1 MKILIT
7 GGAGFIGSHI
17 VDAYVDKG
25 FDVIVYD
32 NFSSG
37 SNFNISR
44 HISNKSIEIIRGDI
58 LDYELLN
65 KSMKNVDYVSH
76 HAAQLEIFL
85 AYEDPMKDL
94 EVNTIGTLNV
104 LKAAKNNSV
113 KKVINVSSACV
124 YGQVN
129 GQSVESDM
137 LRPNWDYGV
146 SKLAAEK
153 YGCIYNDY
161 KGLPVVNLRYSIVYG
176 EREWYRRALPIFLKR
191 IIQNEPPV
199 IFGNGDQE
207 RDFIYVK
214 DVVDVNIK
222 CLENDS
228 INGEIF
234 NVGSGTKTSIKELAY
249 SVCKL
254 NGNTMPLFEDTKEGE
269 FSNLIP
275 GKKRNSSELQTM
287 FLNIEKANNLLGWH
301 PKTSL
306 DNGLLREYEWAKKNI
321 DRWEKIFST
330 QW

>member
-17 VDAYVDKG
+17 VDAYVEKG
-25 FDVIVYD
+25 FEVVVYD

-37 SNFNISR
+37 THKNIAT
-44 HISNKSIEIIRGDI
+44 HIKNKSIEVIDGDI
-58 LDYELLN
+58 LNFELLN
-65 KSMKNVDYVSH
+65 KSVKGCDFISH

-85 AYEDPMKDL
+85 AHDDPMKDL

-104 LKAAKNNSV
+104 LHAAKKNNI

-129 GQSVESDM
+129 GQSKETDD

-153 YGCIYNDY
+153 YGCIFNDY
-161 KGLPVVNLRYSIVYG
+161 KDLPVVSLRYSIVYG
-176 EREWYRRALPIFLKR
+176 EREWFRRALPIFLKR

-199 IFGNGDQE
+199 IFGKGNQE

-214 DVVDVNIK
+214 DVVDLNLK

-228 INGEIF
+228 TNGEII
-234 NVGSGTKTSIKELAY
+234 NVGSGTKTSIKDLAY
-249 SVCKL
+249 SVCELK
-254 NGNTMPLFEDTKEGE
+254 GNTMPLFEDTKEGD
-269 FSNLIP
+269 FSELIP
-275 GKKRNSSELQTM
+275 GKKRNSSELKSM
-287 FLNIEKANNLLGWH
+287 FLNISKAKELLNWE
-301 PKTSL
+301 PQISL
-306 DNGLLREYEWAKKNI
+306 DEGLRREYVWAKENI
-321 DRWEKIFST
+321 DRWNKIYTT

>member
-214 DVVDVNIK
+214 DVVDINIK

-287 FLNIEKANNLLGWH
+287 FLNIEKANNLLDWH

-306 DNGLLREYEWAKKNI
+306 DNGLLSEYEWAKKNI